1 MVLIPNACAMRDG
14 ISTPELDDGTTFNRD
29 ADRRTNLAVLDEVI
43 DEGFANRLERRV
55 NETVRYSAIAQ
66 SADFSR
72 M

>member
-1 MVLIPNACAMRDG
+1 MRVG
-14 ISTPELDDGTTFNRD
+14 ISTPEIDDGTTFNRD